1 MEQKEFY
8 SLEEVAKSLD
18 RKRATVYSRMKLIGM
33 RGHKF
38 KGDRK
43 TYLSHEELERLK
55 NAFEKPWT
63 AGEKTEKSEGK
74 SEPTAA

>member
-8 SLEEVAKSLD
+8 SLEEVAKSLG

-63 AGEKTEKSEGK
+63 AGEKTEKSEDK
-74 SEPTAA
+74 EPSAA